1 MKILIGT
8 NNKNK
13 LEQFRNIIQGFGK
26 DLEIFSLVDLKITD
40 DVEEDS
46 EDLLENASKKARH
59 YGEESGICTLA
70 DDTGLFIDA
79 LNGEPGTH
87 SRRWLAGS
95 DKDRYV
101 KILERMKGVPK
112 EKRTCRYRGA
122 LAFYDP
128 ERKDIWKYQHDLEGI
143 ISDTFKEGNGF
154 GYDPIVIVN
163 GRYYS
168 DYTDAEKAKVIH
180 RGPGIAALMKYLQ
193 L

>member
-13 LEQFRNIIQGFGK
+13 LEQFRNIIKGSGK
-26 DLEIFSLVDLKITD
+26 KLEILSLADLKITD

-59 YGEESGICTLA
+59 YGEESGMCTLA

-87 SRRWLAGS
+87 SKRWLAGS
-95 DKDRYV
+95 DRDRYM
-101 KILERMKGVPK
+101 KILERMEDVPK
-112 EKRTCRYRGA
+112 DKRTCRYKGA

-128 ERKDIWKYQHDLEGI
+128 QKNDLWQYQHDLEGI
-143 ISDTFKEGNGF
+143 ISDTFKEGKGF
-154 GYDPIVIVN
+154 GYDPIVMIN

-168 DYTDAEKAKVIH
+168 DFTDDEKAKVIH
-180 RGPGIAALMKYLQ
+180 RGPGIAALINYLK